1 MQAAAPG
8 LGQPEGR
15 GGVIESHV
23 GKVVLLDEKPL
34 LLGQSLH
41 NSSDSFEDL
50 GVTDNLLGRWSAL
63 IGVGFVRAVG
73 SHQPQ
78 RHGRGHSGEKL
89 RESHVRSFGA
99 RDRAVRVFFIELL
112 ENPIRALH
120 GSQLAVDASRQMA
133 PLANP
138 VNHRSSHAQVGPA
151 TKRNSSGLVEGL
163 RRAKE
168 PLSAERTEVVERHG
182 KGDRSPHLASQEVDQ
197 IELGLEAGEN
207 LRRVRAGDGR
217 HGFARAT
224 ISARRPAVK
233 SVSKGG
239 RTFCVSQRLL
249 LSNVSMSEDPA
260 ANDPNLAER
269 GSAAPA
275 RGGEGEGAIAA
286 DPRIAGAWK
295 TWLVALAT
303 DAEAALGA
311 ALAYDSLPAH
321 ARSAWLDALEADAR
335 DLGIPAVAL
344 YAPLLSV
351 EADNGRRAR
360 MESALASAP
369 IAVPIDPVHPHA
381 FRGVAADGTHACIVT
396 SPLYLD
402 FVQVCGV
409 DTALEWGCCLCATTP
424 FDT

>member
-1 MQAAAPG
+1 MRSRSFS
-8 LGQPEGR
+8 GR
-15 GGVIESHV
+15 VCTIARIRSRI
-23 GKVVLLDEKPL
+23 
-34 LLGQSLH
+34 
-41 NSSDSFEDL
+41 L

-73 SHQPQ
+73 RHQPQ

-182 KGDRSPHLASQEVDQ
+182 KGDRSPHLASQEVDRNRARTRRRARTSG
-197 IELGLEAGEN
+197 ESARAMEA
-207 LRRVRAGDGR
+207 RVRSGDNLCPPPSCQVRLEGR
-217 HGFARAT
+217 AD
-224 ISARRPAVK
+224 
-233 SVSKGG
+233 
-239 RTFCVSQRLL
+239 FCVSQRLL

-275 RGGEGEGAIAA
+275 RGGEGEAAIAA

-402 FVQVCGV
+402 FVQVLWCRYRPRVGMLSV
-409 DTALEWGCCLCATTP
+409 RHDP